1 MTSEN
6 SILVNCRD
14 LGSTSDWSTASGL
27 TQSVE
32 RALDGRAGGSGF
44 DSRDRINTQGLK
56 ITEKWRYCLCSANGQ
71 TFAWLGWPRKMAF
84 SSPVGDVKI
93 VSLISTFVLNALTL
107 KERIFLVFFLV
118 EPHGKF
124 APTSQTNEN
133 VASQKHYPD
142 LGSDTS
148 SVLRSFLKGHFAR
161 ENQ

>member
-1 MTSEN
+1 
-6 SILVNCRD
+6 
-14 LGSTSDWSTASGL
+14 
-27 TQSVE
+27 
-32 RALDGRAGGSGF
+32 
-44 DSRDRINTQGLK
+44 
-56 ITEKWRYCLCSANGQ
+56 
-71 TFAWLGWPRKMAF
+71 MAV

-93 VSLISTFVLNALTL
+93 VSPISTFVLNALTL
-107 KERIFLVFFLV
+107 KERIFLFFVLV

-124 APTSQTNEN
+124 ASTSQTNEN

>member
-1 MTSEN
+1 
-6 SILVNCRD
+6 
-14 LGSTSDWSTASGL
+14 
-27 TQSVE
+27 
-32 RALDGRAGGSGF
+32 
-44 DSRDRINTQGLK
+44 
-56 ITEKWRYCLCSANGQ
+56 
-71 TFAWLGWPRKMAF
+71 MAF

-124 APTSQTNEN
+124 ASTSQTNEN

-148 SVLRSFLKGHFAR
+148 SVLRSFLRGHFAR
-161 ENQ
+161 GNQ